1 MILSVMSTPKYTISY
16 HFEVY
21 LRKER
26 EDWKR
31 RIMGSEGGTHKRV
44 GLFYWNADK
53 FWSLKSYIGRVKNN
67 FG

>member
-21 LRKER
+21 IRKER

-31 RIMGSEGGTHKRV
+31 RIMGSEGGLIR
-44 GLFYWNADK
+44 GLGCFTGMLT
-53 FWSLKSYIGRVKNN
+53 S
-67 FG
+67 FGV